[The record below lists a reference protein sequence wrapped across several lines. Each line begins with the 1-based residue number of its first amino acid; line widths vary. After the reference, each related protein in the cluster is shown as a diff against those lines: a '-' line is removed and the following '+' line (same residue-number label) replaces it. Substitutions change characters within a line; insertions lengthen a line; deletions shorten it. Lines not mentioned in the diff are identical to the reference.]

1 MTRHAQPREV
11 AELKG
16 AMKVHPERYRNE
28 VPTSNM
34 PLGLAPEYMSEDAK
48 RMWFEI
54 EGMAVDGVLKAP
66 HRLIVEIAA
75 NGFAAYR
82 KDPDNYPANKMGHL
96 ISCCAR
102 LGFSPA
108 DQQHL
113 KGGSGSDENPFDRY
127 VK

>member
-1 MTRHAQPREV
+1 MARHPQPREV

-16 AMKVHPERYRNE
+16 AFKVHPERYRNE
-28 VPTSNM
+28 VPTSDM
-34 PLGLAPEYMSEDAK
+34 PLGQAPEYMSEEAK
-48 RMWFEI
+48 AIWFEV
-54 EGMAVDGVLKAP
+54 EGMAVRGVLKAP
-66 HRLIVEIAA
+66 HRLIVEILA

-82 KDPDNYPANKMGHL
+82 KNPDDFPANKMGHL

-113 KGGSGSDENPFDRY
+113 KGGGGADENPFDRF